1 MMNNIVFRFKIC
13 RLLHTLLRSVGKTIE
28 ANLCMN
34 EKSMLQKSS
43 INYLLKALSL
53 EANKFMHLVCFGSL
67 LNRKADDFHNS

>member
-1 MMNNIVFRFKIC
+1 
-13 RLLHTLLRSVGKTIE
+13 
-28 ANLCMN
+28 MN